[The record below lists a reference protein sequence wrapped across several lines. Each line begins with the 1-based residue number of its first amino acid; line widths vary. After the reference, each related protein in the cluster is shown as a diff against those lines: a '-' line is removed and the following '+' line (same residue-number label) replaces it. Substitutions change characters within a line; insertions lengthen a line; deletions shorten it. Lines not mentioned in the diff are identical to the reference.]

1 MISLEEKIPVIE
13 IRRMLNNAS
22 SIEEIKKIRDS
33 LPKLSEE
40 ENKRAQ
46 KLLDDGIYDE
56 NGILIG
62 EKHPDDWRKS

>member
-1 MISLEEKIPVIE
+1 MISLEEKIPLIE
-13 IRRMLNNAS
+13 IRSMLNNAS

-33 LPKLSEE
+33 HPKLSEE

-62 EKHPDDWRKS
+62 EKHPDD

>member
-62 EKHPDDWRKS
+62 EKHPDD